1 MDITSRDNL
10 VVKVYVIGYSER
22 GESIF
27 IVFLDKGD
35 NNKLLYS
42 IVIDSFKYKGE
53 HKTLD
58 IMDNYGLKDRKVD
71 MLVWSHPDYDH
82 TYGLNEILNS
92 YCCEETMVILPYDLN
107 GAAWNKVNY
116 NKEDKHLVDTILG
129 LTKRK
134 FLSHETISVI
144 KDEPQPVKHL
154 TFCDSFGNLGV
165 QIDALSPHGSKIN
178 YKLENNVMIHKNDL
192 SISLLI
198 SIGNKEARHKLL
210 FLADT
215 ENDEIDMLYPIAF
228 KQPLFT
234 KIPHHSSST
243 SDHLSVMIKTS
254 DSFPTRKPVLACTT
268 IYKRQ
273 GLPEPDVVK
282 QYKECFHQLDWTGT
296 SKSQQKNY
304 GYVEYTFDIYD
315 KQSVEVKHHGHASVI
330 NDATMD
336 EIKRTFVK
344 KKVNSN

>member
-1 MDITSRDNL
+1 M
-10 VVKVYVIGYSER
+10 VKVYVIGYSER
-22 GESIF
+22 GESIL

-42 IVIDSFKYKGE
+42 IVIDSFKYKGV

-58 IMDNYGLKDRKVD
+58 IMERYGLKDRKVD

-82 TYGLNEILNS
+82 TYGLNEILNY
-92 YCCEETMVILPYDLN
+92 YCSEDTIVILPYDLN

-116 NKEDKHLVDTILG
+116 NKEDKHLIDTVLG

-144 KDEPQPVKHL
+144 KDESQPVKHL
-154 TFCDSFGNLGV
+154 SFSDAFGNLDV

-178 YKLENNVMIHKNDL
+178 YKLEKNATIHKNDL
-192 SISLLI
+192 SISLQI
-198 SIGNKEARHKLL
+198 SIGNKDGRHKLL

-215 ENDEIDMLYPIAF
+215 ENDEIDMLNPEAF
-228 KQPLFT
+228 DQPLLT
-234 KIPHHSSST
+234 KLPHHSSSS
-243 SDHLSVMIKTS
+243 SDHLPVRFKMRDTFAS
-254 DSFPTRKPVLACTT
+254 RKPVLACTT
-268 IYKRQ
+268 IFKRQ
-273 GLPEPDVVK
+273 GLPEPDMVK
-282 QYKECFHQLDWTGT
+282 QYRECFCQLDWTGT
-296 SKSQQKNY
+296 SKSSQKNY

-330 NDATMD
+330 NNATMD
-336 EIKRTFVK
+336 EINKVFVR
-344 KKVNSN
+344 KKVNSI